1 MIVYAAIDLQQGDVV
16 QLEGGRADAVRVNWP
31 DPVAVAQ
38 KWVGLGYR
46 ALHIVDLDAAR
57 GTGSNLH
64 LVEAII
70 AKVQVP
76 VQVGGGVRDDV
87 TIERLLEVG
96 ATRVIVG
103 TRAIEDSNWR
113 RRAADRFPGKLVLAA
128 DVRNQIVV
136 TRAWTQQTGL
146 HWGAVVSEV
155 ATEPLAAVM
164 VTDVGREGGMGG
176 VDLPLFE
183 AICAATEHPVV
194 AAGGIASD
202 NDLISL
208 SRVGAAGAVLGMA
221 LYTGRI
227 QLATLPGDTR

>member
-31 DPVAVAQ
+31 DPVAVAE

-57 GTGSNLH
+57 GQGSNLH
-64 LVEAII
+64 LIEAII

-103 TRAIEDSNWR
+103 TRAIEDTGWR
-113 RRAADRFPGKLVLAA
+113 RRAGDRFPGKLVLAA
-128 DVRNQIVV
+128 DVRNEIVV

-146 HWGAVVSEV
+146 HWRDVLGEV
-155 ATEPLAAVM
+155 LTEPLAAVM
-164 VTDVGREGGMGG
+164 VTDVGREGRMGG
-176 VDLPLFE
+176 VDVALFE
-183 AICAATEHPVV
+183 SICASTDHPVI
-194 AAGGIASD
+194 AAGGIARD
-202 NDLISL
+202 DDLISL

-227 QLATLPGDTR
+227 QLATLPGDVT